1 MPTSAFMLVMM
12 PSRAPAEEIVMP
24 HSPEKVWRA
33 LTEAPLIAEWL
44 MRNDFAPEPGRRFNF
59 FGAPNP
65 GWNGTADCEVLVAE
79 RPSRLSYRWCASG
92 NESADGLMTVVT
104 WTLTPTAAGV
114 VVRMEQA
121 GFREEENWNLQGAEY
136 GWKRMLAA
144 LDQFVAGLD

>member
-1 MPTSAFMLVMM
+1 MTRTLVLEQEM
-12 PSRAPAEEIVMP
+12 AHPA
-24 HSPEKVWRA
+24 EKVWRA
-33 LTEAPLIAEWL
+33 LTQGPLLEAWL
-44 MRNDFAPEPGRRFNF
+44 MKNDFEPVVGHKFHFR
-59 FGAPNP
+59 AEPMP
-65 GWNGTADCEVLVAE
+65 QWNGVTACEVLAVEPPHRLAYSWNATGDQAE
-79 RPSRLSYRWCASG
+79 
-92 NESADGLMTVVT
+92 NGLKTVVT